1 MNVSGVK
8 RDPLIFKFYYFQH
21 TQPSVRPQF
30 MPGPQYMQPNSQAPP
45 QQIYYTGMPPMTHG
59 QPTFTFAQSYPGY
72 HPGGPMPM
80 FSQPHMAQMQQQQ
93 QMMQQSQQQPTGLA
107 PTGQPRPITITSLP
121 SQGQG
126 QPPLT
131 ISPHTTG
138 LPPNTMIPASLPSQI
153 MFPAHQISQPAAR
166 PPLPRLRS
174 KAIKIVDPTT
184 QCEIDLSAAKPPA
197 TETTA
202 KVSSPDEAV
211 SEVNKLKE
219 IFLDFW
225 LNKSTLHYKG
235 I

>member
-1 MNVSGVK
+1 
-8 RDPLIFKFYYFQH
+8 
-21 TQPSVRPQF
+21 
-30 MPGPQYMQPNSQAPP
+30 
-45 QQIYYTGMPPMTHG
+45 
-59 QPTFTFAQSYPGY
+59 
-72 HPGGPMPM
+72 M

-107 PTGQPRPITITSLP
+107 PTGQPRPIPITSLP
-121 SQGQG
+121 SQG

-166 PPLPRLRS
+166 PPLPRPRS

-202 KVSSPDEAV
+202 KVSSPEEAV

-219 IFLDFW
+219 IFLSIFGFAGAYYI
-225 LNKSTLHYKG
+225 TLVFQMV
-235 I
+235 